1 MFNLT
6 EYVPLQAA
14 VWSNNNMFTA
24 RSVIIFLVNILDP
37 EHL

>member
-6 EYVPLQAA
+6 EYVSLQAA
-14 VWSNNNMFTA
+14 VWSNNTFTA

-37 EHL
+37 EHS